1 MVDDYTDP
9 WCDAHWFVLQHGM
22 GRSSTLWR
30 GWIPYLS
37 RFFKV
42 VRLDLRGCGKSS
54 ATGVTPG
61 KLTVEQFLS
70 DVTGVLDEVGAKSA
84 HYCGDSFGGILGMTL
99 AATQSARIRTL
110 SLLSSPVYLDEH
122 NIKGVSLGY
131 PTWHEALRK
140 LGPKGWAE
148 RMHQGV
154 LMDDKAN
161 PPMAGW
167 FAADMGETRLETLLA
182 FSQLAMSV
190 NNTDLLPRIEAP
202 VLGLYPTHGTLTS
215 GEQEKVLRSGIR
227 NLRLIQMPLPYHMAH
242 HITPAVSASHVM
254 HFAAQFDGTVCRE

>member
-1 MVDDYTDP
+1 
-9 WCDAHWFVLQHGM
+9 M

-30 GWIPYLS
+30 GWIPYLA
-37 RFFKV
+37 RFYKV
-42 VRLDLRGCGKSS
+42 VRLDLRGCGKSG
-54 ATGVTPG
+54 AEGVTLG

-70 DVTGVLDEVGAKSA
+70 DITGVLDEVGAKSA

-99 AATQSARIRTL
+99 AATQASRIRTL
-110 SLLSSPVYLDEH
+110 SLLSSPVYLDDH

-131 PTWHEALRK
+131 PTWHEALRD
-140 LGPKGWAE
+140 LGSKGWAE

-161 PPMAGW
+161 PRMAAW
-167 FAADMGETRLETLLA
+167 FAADMGETRLDTLLA
-182 FSQLAMSV
+182 FSHLAMSV
-190 NNTDLLPRIEAP
+190 KNVAELLPRIEAP

-215 GEQEKVLRSGIR
+215 NTQENVLRSGIR
-227 NLRLIQMPLPYHMAH
+227 NLRLVQMPFPYHMAQ
-242 HITPAVSASHVM
+242 HITPGASASHVL